1 MERKEFLKRC
11 AVLTAGVAC
20 MDLTLAG
27 CASLP
32 YVDYAM
38 DGERAVVKKTDFD
51 AKGFV
56 LLEVASLPAPV
67 YVRQVEPDA
76 FAAVLL
82 RCTHRGCTVQPAG
95 DRLECPC
102 HGSRYTTN
110 GEVIKGPASRNLRPY
125 PVTTDAEHV
134 RIALG

>member
-1 MERKEFLKRC
+1 MKRKTFLKRC

-20 MDLTLAG
+20 MDLALIG

-38 DGERAVVKKTDFD
+38 DEGRAVVKKTDFD
-51 AKGFV
+51 EKGFV

-76 FAAVLL
+76 YAAVLL

-102 HGSRYTTN
+102 HGSRYNTN
-110 GEVIKGPASRNLRPY
+110 GEVIKGPAPRNLRPY
-125 PVTTDAEHV
+125 PVTADAEHI
-134 RIALG
+134 RIALP